1 VAEILRNLDHAEH
14 RSFAS
19 EPIGRL
25 LPSLAELKQSGGAIA
40 RASVLGSVL
49 GVLPGNGAVLAPF
62 ASYALEKRLA
72 REPRRFGRGA
82 IEGVAGPESANNAA
96 AQTAF
101 IPLLTLGLPST
112 AGMALMGGAMTL
124 HGVLPG
130 PQVLDLH
137 PDMFW
142 GMITSMWL
150 GNVMLVVI
158 NLPLI
163 GLWVRLLA
171 VPYRLLFP
179 MIVLV
184 CCIGIYSINARAG
197 DVLEMGLFGLVGY
210 LFHKLKL
217 EPAPLLLGFVLG
229 RMLEDNLRRGLVLS
243 RGDVG
248 LFLGQPLTLTL
259 LAAALLV
266 LLSAMLPALSRRRNL
281 LAAQD

>member
-1 VAEILRNLDHAEH
+1 
-14 RSFAS
+14 
-19 EPIGRL
+19 
-25 LPSLAELKQSGGAIA
+25 
-40 RASVLGSVL
+40 
-49 GVLPGNGAVLAPF
+49 
-62 ASYALEKRLA
+62 
-72 REPRRFGRGA
+72 
-82 IEGVAGPESANNAA
+82 
-96 AQTAF
+96 
-101 IPLLTLGLPST
+101 
-112 AGMALMGGAMTL
+112 MALMGGAMTL